1 MPPETTIPGAR
12 ARLFLAL
19 ILAFKLWLAAVFPY
33 PGDEAYFTLWGA
45 EPDLGFYAP
54 PPMIG
59 WLLALLLHLSWS
71 EWVLRLPV
79 VLLPL
84 AIAAGVHAA
93 LVRHDADK
101 ALLAVAAYLQIGRA
115 SC

>member
-12 ARLFLAL
+12 ARLFVAL
-19 ILAFKLWLAAVFPY
+19 ILAFKLWLAAVFPFT
-33 PGDEAYFTLWGA
+33 GDEAYFALWGA
-45 EPDLGFYAP
+45 EPDLGFYDH

-59 WLLALLLHLSWS
+59 WLLALLLQASWA

-84 AIAAGVHAA
+84 AVGAGIYAA
-93 LVRHDADK
+93 LARQHPDK
-101 ALLAVAAYLQIGRA
+101 ALLA
-115 SC
+115 